1 MSRLLNILP
10 MNKAEFPILAS
21 KGLFPIESDGK
32 YIIYAPLCDVCFG
45 IDSPQLEKLERIV
58 REDAFDSYPDYL
70 FIKELIIE
78 SREHKFR
85 EHTPSGLTGLS
96 IFPTWNCNFN
106 CSYCY
111 AANSHKRKSIPKAVA
126 ARAVDFFFANMGNG
140 EIALQILGGGEP
152 FTEWA
157 LLIDIARLAR
167 EAESRYG
174 RKLTMSVATN
184 GSILNDEIIRDICEL
199 DLRLSFSFDILED
212 IQAAQRSSYKK
223 VSDNLKRLLDAGLGD
238 RIFIRTVITK
248 RSVNLIREMA
258 EEVLDK
264 YHGVCGV
271 IAEPVM
277 GMENFDSIEDYA
289 EFCEKFYTNFREAR
303 EFSRSCNLNFTTMA
317 LRNVDYTIN
326 YGCEGDFCIT
336 PDGEISICHRLASP
350 TNEGT
355 DKRDVYGD
363 VSADTVSVDAD
374 KYSLLLGSSVDNK
387 PECVGCFARYNCGGG
402 CIARNLNE
410 TVESKSVYCRLFRK
424 LIKDE
429 IILRYKELS
438 L

>member
-1 MSRLLNILP
+1 MS
-10 MNKAEFPILAS
+10 KVDFSILAS
-21 KGLFPIESDGK
+21 KGLFPIEHDGT
-32 YIIYAPLCDVCFG
+32 YIIYAPLCNVCFG
-45 IDSPQLEKLERIV
+45 IEPSQLRELETIV
-58 REDAFDSYPDYL
+58 HEDAFDSHPDY
-70 FIKELIIE
+70 FFVKELIEE
-78 SREHKFR
+78 SRGYKFR
-85 EHTPSGLTGLS
+85 EHTSSGLTGLS
-96 IFPTWNCNFN
+96 ILPTWNCNFN

-111 AANSHKRKSIPKAVA
+111 ASNAHKRKSIPKPIA
-126 ARAVDFFFANMGNG
+126 ARAIDFFFANMGNG
-140 EIALQILGGGEP
+140 DIVLQILGGGEP
-152 FTEWA
+152 FTEWST
-157 LLIDIARLAR
+157 LLDIAQLAR

-184 GSILNDEIIRDICEL
+184 GSILTDEIIRDIREQ

-212 IQAAQRSSYKK
+212 IQNAQRSSYRN
-223 VSDNLKRLLDAGLGD
+223 VSDNLKRLLDAGLGG

-248 RSVNLIREMA
+248 RSVDRIREMA

-264 YHGVCGV
+264 YSDVCGV

-277 GMENFDSIEDYA
+277 GMENFDSIEDYT

-303 EFSRSCNLNFTTMA
+303 EFSRSHNLNFTTMA

-336 PDGEISICHRLASP
+336 PDGEISICHRLATP
-350 TNEGT
+350 IKVGVN
-355 DKRDVYGD
+355 KRDVYGN
-363 VSADTVSVDAD
+363 VLADTVSVNAD
-374 KYSLLLGSSVDNK
+374 KYRLLLGRDVENR

-410 TVESKSVYCRLFRK
+410 TIESKSVYCRLFRK

-429 IILRYKELS
+429 IFSRFKVLS
-438 L
+438 S